1 MTIHAYI
8 SELFCLQTG
17 GKKKKNM
24 MAREE
29 VERMLFYNTPPGG
42 NLYIITFD
50 FRRNIVFDVVG

>member
-17 GKKKKNM
+17 GKKKNM

-29 VERMLFYNTPPGG
+29 VERMLFLQYTTRGQS
-42 NLYIITFD
+42 LHY
-50 FRRNIVFDVVG
+50 

>member
-1 MTIHAYI
+1 
-8 SELFCLQTG
+8 
-17 GKKKKNM
+17 

-42 NLYIITFD
+42 SLYIITFD